1 MTIISAEGLAR
12 KDIFGASDPYA
23 RVYQRNDYTGKCMQG
38 YIFGASGRLLCCVYA
53 CIAFLWLKFRASQ
66 IRLNYLLKTIL
77 FWSIITQ
84 YKYKCGMCIKYILC
98 PVNII
103 ILRNNITLWILKN
116 NLESNFSEWKVF
128 LHGFLSILH
137 NIYIRYICLYLYEV
151 YTHIILI

>member
-53 CIAFLWLKFRASQ
+53 CIAFLCLKFRASQ

-84 YKYKCGMCIKYILC
+84 YKYKCGMCLKYILC

-116 NLESNFSEWKVF
+116 NLKSNFSEWKVYH
-128 LHGFLSILH
+128 HGLLSFLH
-137 NIYIRYICLYLYEV
+137 NIYGIFAYTYMRCIYIFFLYR
-151 YTHIILI
+151 